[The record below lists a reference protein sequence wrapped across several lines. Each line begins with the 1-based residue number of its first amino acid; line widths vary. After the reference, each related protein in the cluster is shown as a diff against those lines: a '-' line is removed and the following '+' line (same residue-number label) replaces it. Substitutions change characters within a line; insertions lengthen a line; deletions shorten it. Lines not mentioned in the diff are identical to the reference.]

1 MIHRQQ
7 ILLLCLV
14 YIVLFFICTSIKIVH
29 NVIKEKAPPVGALL
43 CLFFLRP
50 LLEIYIVLVHEYM
63 AIYRIEVHM
72 KDLVQFL
79 TEVDDELVL
88 EKRLKVLLT
97 PNEISE
103 MVSRLKIIALLDEGV
118 PQRDIAK
125 QLGVGIATV
134 TRGSRALKEL
144 KEI

>member
-1 MIHRQQ
+1 MTPYQ
-7 ILLLCLV
+7 
-14 YIVLFFICTSIKIVH
+14 
-29 NVIKEKAPPVGALL
+29 
-43 CLFFLRP
+43 
-50 LLEIYIVLVHEYM
+50 
-63 AIYRIEVHM
+63 IEVPM

>member
-1 MIHRQQ
+1 MQ
-7 ILLLCLV
+7 
-14 YIVLFFICTSIKIVH
+14 
-29 NVIKEKAPPVGALL
+29 
-43 CLFFLRP
+43 
-50 LLEIYIVLVHEYM
+50 
-63 AIYRIEVHM
+63 
-72 KDLVQFL
+72 DLIQFL
-79 TEVDDELVL
+79 SEVDDEVVL

-97 PNEISE
+97 PSEISE

>member
-1 MIHRQQ
+1 
-7 ILLLCLV
+7 
-14 YIVLFFICTSIKIVH
+14 
-29 NVIKEKAPPVGALL
+29 
-43 CLFFLRP
+43 
-50 LLEIYIVLVHEYM
+50 
-63 AIYRIEVHM
+63 M
-72 KDLVQFL
+72 KDLIQFL
-79 TEVDDELVL
+79 TEVDDESVL

>member
-1 MIHRQQ
+1 
-7 ILLLCLV
+7 
-14 YIVLFFICTSIKIVH
+14 
-29 NVIKEKAPPVGALL
+29 
-43 CLFFLRP
+43 
-50 LLEIYIVLVHEYM
+50 
-63 AIYRIEVHM
+63 M

-79 TEVDDELVL
+79 TEVDDKLVL

>member
-1 MIHRQQ
+1 
-7 ILLLCLV
+7 
-14 YIVLFFICTSIKIVH
+14 
-29 NVIKEKAPPVGALL
+29 
-43 CLFFLRP
+43 
-50 LLEIYIVLVHEYM
+50 
-63 AIYRIEVHM
+63 M

-79 TEVDDELVL
+79 TEVDDDLVL

-97 PNEISE
+97 PNEINE

>member
-1 MIHRQQ
+1 
-7 ILLLCLV
+7 
-14 YIVLFFICTSIKIVH
+14 
-29 NVIKEKAPPVGALL
+29 
-43 CLFFLRP
+43 
-50 LLEIYIVLVHEYM
+50 
-63 AIYRIEVHM
+63 M
-72 KDLVQFL
+72 KDLIQFL
-79 TEVDDELVL
+79 TEASDDEVL

>member
-1 MIHRQQ
+1 
-7 ILLLCLV
+7 
-14 YIVLFFICTSIKIVH
+14 
-29 NVIKEKAPPVGALL
+29 
-43 CLFFLRP
+43 
-50 LLEIYIVLVHEYM
+50 
-63 AIYRIEVHM
+63 M

-79 TEVDDELVL
+79 SEVDDAAEL
-88 EKRLKVLLT
+88 EKRLTVLLT

-103 MVSRLKIIALLDEGV
+103 MARRLKIIALLDEGV

-144 KEI
+144 KES

>member
-1 MIHRQQ
+1 
-7 ILLLCLV
+7 
-14 YIVLFFICTSIKIVH
+14 
-29 NVIKEKAPPVGALL
+29 
-43 CLFFLRP
+43 
-50 LLEIYIVLVHEYM
+50 
-63 AIYRIEVHM
+63 M
-72 KDLVQFL
+72 KDLIQYL
-79 TEVDDELVL
+79 TEVDDETVL

-118 PQRDIAK
+118 PQRHIAK

>member
-1 MIHRQQ
+1 
-7 ILLLCLV
+7 
-14 YIVLFFICTSIKIVH
+14 
-29 NVIKEKAPPVGALL
+29 
-43 CLFFLRP
+43 
-50 LLEIYIVLVHEYM
+50 
-63 AIYRIEVHM
+63 M
-72 KDLVQFL
+72 KDLIQYL
-79 TEVDDELVL
+79 TEVDDETVL

>member
-1 MIHRQQ
+1 MQ
-7 ILLLCLV
+7 
-14 YIVLFFICTSIKIVH
+14 
-29 NVIKEKAPPVGALL
+29 
-43 CLFFLRP
+43 
-50 LLEIYIVLVHEYM
+50 
-63 AIYRIEVHM
+63 
-72 KDLVQFL
+72 DLIQFL
-79 TEVDDELVL
+79 SEVDDATVL

>member
-1 MIHRQQ
+1 
-7 ILLLCLV
+7 
-14 YIVLFFICTSIKIVH
+14 
-29 NVIKEKAPPVGALL
+29 
-43 CLFFLRP
+43 
-50 LLEIYIVLVHEYM
+50 
-63 AIYRIEVHM
+63 M

-79 TEVDDELVL
+79 IEVDDDLVL

>member
-1 MIHRQQ
+1 
-7 ILLLCLV
+7 
-14 YIVLFFICTSIKIVH
+14 
-29 NVIKEKAPPVGALL
+29 
-43 CLFFLRP
+43 
-50 LLEIYIVLVHEYM
+50 
-63 AIYRIEVHM
+63 M

-79 TEVDDELVL
+79 TEVDDGLVL
-88 EKRLKVLLT
+88 EKRLKALLT
-97 PNEISE
+97 PNEIEE
-103 MVSRLKIIALLDEGV
+103 MLRRLKILELLEQGV

>member
-1 MIHRQQ
+1 MQ
-7 ILLLCLV
+7 LLKKTKR
-14 YIVLFFICTSIKIVH
+14 I
-29 NVIKEKAPPVGALL
+29 
-43 CLFFLRP
+43 
-50 LLEIYIVLVHEYM
+50 IVLVREY
-63 AIYRIEVHM
+63 ITVYQIEVPM

>member
-1 MIHRQQ
+1 
-7 ILLLCLV
+7 
-14 YIVLFFICTSIKIVH
+14 
-29 NVIKEKAPPVGALL
+29 
-43 CLFFLRP
+43 
-50 LLEIYIVLVHEYM
+50 
-63 AIYRIEVHM
+63 M

-79 TEVDDELVL
+79 TASSDNMVL
-88 EKRLKVLLT
+88 EKRLKALLT

-103 MVSRLKIIALLDEGV
+103 MQRRLQILSLLEQAV

-144 KEI
+144 KEE

>member
-1 MIHRQQ
+1 MQNTNSMQ
-7 ILLLCLV
+7 LLKKTKR
-14 YIVLFFICTSIKIVH
+14 I
-29 NVIKEKAPPVGALL
+29 
-43 CLFFLRP
+43 
-50 LLEIYIVLVHEYM
+50 IVLVREY
-63 AIYRIEVHM
+63 ITVYQIEVPM

>member
-1 MIHRQQ
+1 
-7 ILLLCLV
+7 
-14 YIVLFFICTSIKIVH
+14 
-29 NVIKEKAPPVGALL
+29 
-43 CLFFLRP
+43 
-50 LLEIYIVLVHEYM
+50 
-63 AIYRIEVHM
+63 M
-72 KDLVQFL
+72 KDLIQFL

>member
-1 MIHRQQ
+1 
-7 ILLLCLV
+7 
-14 YIVLFFICTSIKIVH
+14 
-29 NVIKEKAPPVGALL
+29 
-43 CLFFLRP
+43 
-50 LLEIYIVLVHEYM
+50 
-63 AIYRIEVHM
+63 M

-88 EKRLKVLLT
+88 EKRLKALLT
-97 PNEISE
+97 PNEIEE
-103 MVSRLKIIALLDEGV
+103 MLRRLKILELLEQGV

-134 TRGSRALKEL
+134 TRGSRAFKEL

>member
-1 MIHRQQ
+1 LQNTNSMQ
-7 ILLLCLV
+7 LLKKTKR
-14 YIVLFFICTSIKIVH
+14 I
-29 NVIKEKAPPVGALL
+29 
-43 CLFFLRP
+43 
-50 LLEIYIVLVHEYM
+50 IVLVHEY
-63 AIYRIEVHM
+63 ITVYQIEVPM